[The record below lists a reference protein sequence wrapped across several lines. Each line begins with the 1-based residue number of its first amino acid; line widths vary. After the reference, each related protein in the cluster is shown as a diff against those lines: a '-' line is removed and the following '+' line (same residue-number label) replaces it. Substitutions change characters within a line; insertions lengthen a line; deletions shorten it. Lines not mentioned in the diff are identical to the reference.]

1 MLKCRKR
8 CKIHSFAFY
17 IKTSYELFNNYVR
30 NWVYLPSFIDSVL
43 CSRHFFLICCL
54 QFIQNKSKLCTTF
67 QYCRLLYMHVVD
79 SSDSDASVNNDW
91 ASYSFFKIHILNPP
105 KIISYM
111 WTTKYCKWLHFIQ
124 CLVCL
129 ILSKYKL
136 QAIPSSALLTSSFL
150 ADLRD
155 ENVCDWFSW
164 LSMMIVS
171 PLSIVIMLN
180 LDLVISLSRNLS
192 FLHAIP
198 LSHPM

>member
-1 MLKCRKR
+1 MKLTIVKICQRPKMRASFLLCPWKR
-8 CKIHSFAFY
+8 
-17 IKTSYELFNNYVR
+17 V
-30 NWVYLPSFIDSVL
+30 D
-43 CSRHFFLICCL
+43 
-54 QFIQNKSKLCTTF
+54 KSKLCTTF

-111 WTTKYCKWLHFIQ
+111 WTTKSCKWLYFIQ

-150 ADLRD
+150 ADLHD